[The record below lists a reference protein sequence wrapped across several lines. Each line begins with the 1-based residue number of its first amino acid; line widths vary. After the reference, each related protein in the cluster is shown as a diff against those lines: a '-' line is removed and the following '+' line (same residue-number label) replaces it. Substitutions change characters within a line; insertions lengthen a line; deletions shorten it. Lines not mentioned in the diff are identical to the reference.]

1 MASSSFETRDG
12 FSSKFGVI
20 AAAAGSA
27 VGLGNIWRFPY
38 ITGENGG
45 GAFLLMYLFFVLAI
59 GIPVMLSE
67 FVIGRR
73 AQSNALNSFRV
84 LSPGSS
90 WWLIGLMGIIAAFVI
105 LSFYSTVA
113 GWTLEYI
120 VQAVKG
126 GFAGKSIEQ
135 LNSDFALFSSGS
147 IMPVVWQLVFMLLT
161 AGVVMAGIQKGIEKY
176 TKILMPLLLL
186 LIIVICVRSVS
197 LPGADKGLRFLFVPD
212 FSKITLQSMLMAL
225 GQAAFS
231 LSIGMGALITYGS
244 YIRKNTP
251 LLGSSIQIASA
262 DTLIA
267 VLSGV
272 MVFPALMAMG
282 ENPVGGPGLVFVSLP
297 KIFQA
302 MPGGYVFAIIFF
314 ILLSVAA
321 LTSTISVLE
330 VVVAYMKD
338 RFKISR
344 IKACILSATAISLL
358 GVFCTLSFGPLKEYT
373 LFGMTMFDLMNYL
386 SANVFLTFGAL
397 FIILYT
403 GWKLGKAN
411 FLDEIRQGG
420 KVSAPVAA
428 VLIFIIRYI
437 APVAVGAVAIGA
449 FFIDGLI

>member
-1 MASSSFETRDG
+1 
-12 FSSKFGVI
+12 
-20 AAAAGSA
+20 
-27 VGLGNIWRFPY
+27 
-38 ITGENGG
+38 
-45 GAFLLMYLFFVLAI
+45 
-59 GIPVMLSE
+59 
-67 FVIGRR
+67 
-73 AQSNALNSFRV
+73 
-84 LSPGSS
+84 
-90 WWLIGLMGIIAAFVI
+90 
-105 LSFYSTVA
+105 
-113 GWTLEYI
+113 
-120 VQAVKG
+120 
-126 GFAGKSIEQ
+126 
-135 LNSDFALFSSGS
+135 
-147 IMPVVWQLVFMLLT
+147 
-161 AGVVMAGIQKGIEKY
+161 
-176 TKILMPLLLL
+176 
-186 LIIVICVRSVS
+186 
-197 LPGADKGLRFLFVPD
+197 FLFVPD

-244 YIRKNTP
+244 YIKKNTP

-302 MPGGYVFAIIFF
+302 MPGGYVFAIFF
-314 ILLSVAA
+314 FVLLSVAA

-403 GWKLGKAN
+403 GWKLGKTN